1 MPFITLFAGKLL
13 LRVRSQGRLGLVKP
27 ENLSKF
33 TEIDGDV
40 YMVAI
45 HRRPMTTRMQGQ
57 C

>member
-13 LRVRSQGRLGLVKP
+13 LRVRSQGLVKP